1 MLLPLKFAAA
11 AAVAGAVLLML
22 GTALHP
28 LEADPADAAA
38 AFAEYAGDDLWVA
51 SHLGQFLGV
60 VLIFIGLVGLSD
72 SLRGQTAEWVTRLG
86 IFFGVAAVATAA
98 VLQAVDGVALKVMV
112 DTWAKSEAEKK
123 QIAFQGAMAVRQ
135 IEVGLASFSALLF
148 GTVFVLFGSAV
159 ALSETYPNWLG
170 WFGLIG
176 GIGTIAGGLTTAAAG
191 FSNIAMI
198 IAMSF
203 NVILVIWMA
212 VLGLL
217 MWRRTG

>member
-72 SLRGQTAEWVTRLG
+72 SLRGQSTEWVTRLG

-112 DTWAKSEAEKK
+112 DTWAESEAEQK